1 MSEKIKFIHSADLHL
16 DSPFKGMS
24 TLPDSLY
31 QELKNSTFAALENL
45 VQLAIEERV
54 DFVLIV
60 GDLFDQS
67 VKSIYAEMQFL
78 IACQKLNNV
87 NIPVY
92 LSYGNHDYL
101 KANTRVLNY
110 PSNVHIFESDQVEC
124 KIFSKNG
131 QQLVGINGFS
141 YLERAVLENKTADY
155 QPDQELPYQ
164 IGMLHGSISQSAD
177 HDYYAPFHLSDL
189 QTKNIDYWALGH
201 IHKRTILHREPTI
214 VYPGNTQG
222 RSSKELGEKG
232 CYLVE
237 LDPIDTKLTFKP
249 LHDIQFEQITID
261 ISDCDQLDLLYDKIS
276 DQLARLKVPKSIIFL
291 TLTDAPSKLVSLYHK
306 GEINELIELLNEQ
319 QQGKASW
326 TWIQSV
332 KLEQQSPSRETG
344 STTHDPFIN
353 QLINGFEDIDWQE
366 ARHDLWQHRQAKRF
380 LSELTEEEKRS
391 LVNEAR
397 DLALYHLVGM
407 NDDEDK

>member
-1 MSEKIKFIHSADLHL
+1 MAEKIKFIHSADLHL

-24 TLPDSLY
+24 TLPGSHY
-31 QELKNSTFAALENL
+31 QELKNSTFVALENL

-78 IACQKLNNV
+78 IACEKLNKV

-101 KANTRVLNY
+101 EASTRALKY
-110 PSNVHIFESDQVEC
+110 PSNVHIFESDQVEY

-131 QQLVGINGFS
+131 QKLVGIHGFS

-155 QPDQELPYQ
+155 QPGQELPYQ
-164 IGMLHGSISQSAD
+164 IGMLHGSISQSTE

-201 IHKRTILHREPTI
+201 IHKRSILHRDPAI

-237 LDPIDTKLTFKP
+237 LDQLDTKLTFKP
-249 LHDIQFEQITID
+249 LHDIQFDQIAID
-261 ISDCDQLDLLYDKIS
+261 VSDCEQLDLLYDKIS
-276 DQLARLKVPKSIIFL
+276 DQLATLKVQKSILFL
-291 TLTDAPSKLVSLYHK
+291 TFTGVKPKLASLYHK
-306 GEINELIELLNEQ
+306 GEIDELIELLNEQ
-319 QQGKASW
+319 QQGKRSW
-326 TWIQSV
+326 AWIQSV
-332 KLEQQSPSRETG
+332 RLEHQSRSSEAWI
-344 STTHDPFIN
+344 TTRDPFIN
-353 QLINGFEDIDWQE
+353 QLIDGFEEIDWQE
-366 ARHDLWQHRQAKRF
+366 TKSDLWQHRQAKRF
-380 LSELTEEEKRS
+380 LSELTEEEQRT

-397 DLALYHLVGM
+397 DLALYHLIGV